1 MTITAPEWFMYLVAV
16 FFVWEGR
23 TSWRTMRAK
32 QREALITE
40 YIARNLDNAE
50 AVTVQKHS
58 IKEE

>member
-16 FFVWEGR
+16 FFVWEGY
-23 TSWRTMRAK
+23 TSWKTMRAK

>member
-1 MTITAPEWFMYLVAV
+1 MTITAPAWFMYTVTLYLVWNA
-16 FFVWEGR
+16 W
-23 TSWRTMRAK
+23 TAYKTMRAK

-40 YIARNLDNAE
+40 YIARNLDNVE